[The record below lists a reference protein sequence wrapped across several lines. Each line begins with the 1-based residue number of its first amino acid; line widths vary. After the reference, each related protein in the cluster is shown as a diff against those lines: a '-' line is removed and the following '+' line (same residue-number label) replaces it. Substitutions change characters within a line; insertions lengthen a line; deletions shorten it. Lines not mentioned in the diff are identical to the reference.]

1 MSVRSASRGSPAA
14 RSIRLALRTSSIVAT
29 SSANF
34 FRWVLRWFGSQRLS
48 SELMLSAISVM
59 PFMSRFQGPPRAK
72 ALNHKPTP
80 HVNSLPAELI
90 DGKDLHL
97 FIAHRFRV
105 VELGM
110 KIPDDFSL
118 IGSQHFNLRRLASC
132 GPLRSLWP
140 RRFNRWFP
148 LPFSYFIAT

>member
-29 SSANF
+29 SSASF
-34 FRWVLRWFGSQRLS
+34 VRWVLRWFGRRRLS

-59 PFMSRFQGPPRAK
+59 PFMRRFQSPPRAK

-90 DGKDLHL
+90 DGKLVQRQSAIHPM
-97 FIAHRFRV
+97 
-105 VELGM
+105 VEQRSVG
-110 KIPDDFSL
+110 K
-118 IGSQHFNLRRLASC
+118 LASSPQPPEAGAC
-132 GPLRSLWP
+132 RARLCAGHAQQLGGESPP
-140 RRFNRWFP
+140 YN
-148 LPFSYFIAT
+148 

>member
-29 SSANF
+29 SNASF
-34 FRWVLRWFGSQRLS
+34 VRWVLRWFGRRRLS

-59 PFMSRFQGPPRAK
+59 PFMRRFQSPPRAK

-90 DGKDLHL
+90 DGKAPTLTLTHILLGKLKTIGRDTDQG
-97 FIAHRFRV
+97 FR
-105 VELGM
+105 
-110 KIPDDFSL
+110 
-118 IGSQHFNLRRLASC
+118 IGVMTQEIRYPS
-132 GPLRSLWP
+132 
-140 RRFNRWFP
+140 
-148 LPFSYFIAT
+148 